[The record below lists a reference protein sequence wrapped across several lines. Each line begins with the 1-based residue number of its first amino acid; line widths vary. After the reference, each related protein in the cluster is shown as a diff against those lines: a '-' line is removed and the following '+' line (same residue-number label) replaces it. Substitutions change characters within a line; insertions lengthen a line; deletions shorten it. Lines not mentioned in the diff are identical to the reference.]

1 MSQLIGYIGTII
13 VGVIVGLLV
22 ERFKAKPKLLYWLPG
37 SFHFNLKNH
46 NLELRTDSLTIQNT
60 GSKPATD
67 IEIIYQEKL
76 DHFQFSTAIAFSEK
90 TLSSGE
96 YVIQIPS
103 LGGKEF
109 VNIQMMSHVKVP
121 VLLNVRSAEGRA
133 HQIQVH
139 LQRLI
144 PKWVIY
150 GVALVTF
157 IGLGFITYWFF
168 NAIIFLSKT
177 IGVI

>member
-1 MSQLIGYIGTII
+1 
-13 VGVIVGLLV
+13 
-22 ERFKAKPKLLYWLPG
+22 
-37 SFHFNLKNH
+37 
-46 NLELRTDSLTIQNT
+46 
-60 GSKPATD
+60 
-67 IEIIYQEKL
+67 
-76 DHFQFSTAIAFSEK
+76 
-90 TLSSGE
+90 
-96 YVIQIPS
+96 
-103 LGGKEF
+103 
-109 VNIQMMSHVKVP
+109 MMSHVKVP